1 MTLTKLFTQIANAI
15 REKKGTV
22 GTIIASNFPNEI
34 LEIGGGGFPP
44 DWSEIGYEETPSGV
58 IDGFNYAKEIKDN
71 WDSSIVAMTSK
82 YYQDKKLTIFPMVD
96 TSNVT
101 TMGYTF
107 SDSSLMSLPLLD
119 TSNVTNFQN
128 IFSNCT
134 ALKSIP
140 LLNTSK
146 VTMMTNAF
154 NTCKALENIPLLDTS
169 NVISMEGMFAY
180 CQSLESVPLFNTGR
194 VVRIN
199 TMFRGCKKLKSVPLF
214 DTHKVS
220 DFTYCFVDC
229 KKLEDVPVFDM
240 SSISSSGH
248 GSMFGGSPS
257 LTDES
262 LNNIL
267 QMFINATDRIQTK
280 TLKYAGFTATN
291 YPVSRI
297 QALSN
302 YQAFIDAGWTIGY

>member
-44 DWSEIGYEETPSGV
+44 DWTEIGYEDTPSGV
-58 IDGFNYAKEIKDN
+58 IDGFNYAKEIYDN

-82 YYQDKKLTIFPMVD
+82 YYQDKKLKIFPMVD

-101 TMGYTF
+101 TMGYAF
-107 SDSSLMSLPLLD
+107 SNSSLISLPLLD
-119 TSNVTNFQN
+119 TSNVTNLQST
-128 IFSNCT
+128 FSGCS
-134 ALKSIP
+134 ALTTIP
-140 LLNTSK
+140 LLNTSN
-146 VTMMTNAF
+146 VTYMVGIF
-154 NTCKALENIPLLDTS
+154 NGCKALESVPLLDLS
-169 NVISMEGMFAY
+169 NITSMENMFY
-180 CQSLESVPLFNTGR
+180 DCQSLESVPLFNTSK
-194 VVRIN
+194 VVKMN
-199 TMFRGCKKLKSVPLF
+199 STFRGCLELKSVPLL
-214 DTHKVS
+214 DIHKVS
-220 DFTYCFVDC
+220 DFTYCFVSC

-248 GSMFGGSPS
+248 GSMFGSCPS

-297 QALSN
+297 EALPN
-302 YQAFIDAGWTIGY
+302 YQAFIDAGWTIS